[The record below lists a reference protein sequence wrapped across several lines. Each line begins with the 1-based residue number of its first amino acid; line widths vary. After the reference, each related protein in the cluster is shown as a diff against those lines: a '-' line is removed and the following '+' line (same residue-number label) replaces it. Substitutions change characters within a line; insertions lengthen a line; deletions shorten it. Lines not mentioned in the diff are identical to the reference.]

1 MPQRRKLT
9 LGDLEPVVLEA
20 QVPPKS
26 SATPAQPSTST
37 QVSAEQPARQ
47 ELPPHVTERPVSFQV
62 RVPWRIHRKLVDI
75 AHERSQ
81 RLGRRVTLTELVIE
95 ASEIL
100 KP

>member
-9 LGDLEPVVLEA
+9 LGDLEPAVLEA
-20 QVPPKS
+20 QIPPEPP
-26 SATPAQPSTST
+26 ATPAQLPTLT
-37 QVSAEQPARQ
+37 QVSAEQSVTQ

-75 AHERSQ
+75 AHKRSQ